1 MKSKL
6 LKYGLLCAFIFCM
19 QLISFAQ
26 IGPLLLDVTQLKN
39 NREKIRAKDPIFLK
53 AYQSLIL
60 DADEALKYGP
70 VSVMEKNTIPP
81 SGSKHDYMSLAP
93 YHWPDPTKSDGLP
106 YIRKDGQTN
115 PEVKLYKDKDYLPEL
130 CSNVYKL
137 AFVHYYSGDKK
148 YLNHAIKLINVWFL
162 DSATKMNPN
171 MNFGQ
176 AIKGENTGRGAGLID
191 ARHFIKVIDAI
202 GLMNSEGAFPKQD
215 LKLMQSW
222 FLDFSS
228 WMQTSK
234 NGKDELSAKN
244 NHGVWYDALRL
255 SISLFNQQKV
265 VAKNIIENAQL
276 RLNNQ
281 MDENDR
287 FPLEMARTTSLHYSV
302 FVIDAFLKIAK
313 MAKSADMD
321 FWYYQGK
328 SNHSLKAAV
337 HEMVPYLLKEK
348 KWDGPQIKPF
358 DFGEGI
364 GILDAASNK
373 YACAKCKTFLDDYYN
388 QQKYSHLLLTGNF

>member
-1 MKSKL
+1 MKFKL
-6 LKYGLLCAFIFCM
+6 LKYGLLCVFIFRM

-26 IGPLLLDVTQLKN
+26 IGPILIDVTQLKN
-39 NREKIRAKDPIFLK
+39 SREKIKAKDPLYLN
-53 AYQSLIL
+53 AYQSLIS
-60 DADEALKYGP
+60 DADKALRFGP

-81 SGSKHDYMSLAP
+81 SGNKHDYMSLAP

-106 YIRKDGQTN
+106 YMRKDGQTN

-130 CSNVYKL
+130 CGQVYKL
-137 AFVHYYSGDKK
+137 ALAHYYSGDKK
-148 YLNHAIKLINVWFL
+148 YVNHAVKLIKVWFL

-202 GLMNSEGAFPKQD
+202 GLMHSEGVFPKQD
-215 LKLMQSW
+215 LKMMQTW
-222 FLDFSS
+222 FLDFLY

-234 NGKDELSAKN
+234 NGQDEMNAKN

-255 SISLFNQQKV
+255 SISLFNDQKG
-265 VAKNIIENAQL
+265 VAQNIITNAQD
-276 RLNNQ
+276 RLSSQ
-281 MDENDR
+281 MDKNDR

-302 FVIDAFLKIAK
+302 FVIDAYLKIAK
-313 MAKSADMD
+313 MAECTDID
-321 FWYYQGK
+321 FWNYQGK

-337 HEMVPYLLKEK
+337 DEMAPYLLQEK

-364 GILDAASNK
+364 GILLAANRKFS
-373 YACAKCKTFLDDYYN
+373 CLKCKTLLDEFYTE
-388 QQKYSHLLLTGNF
+388 QKYSHFLLTGSF